1 MVRDD
6 VEGTNVVV
14 AVAVEAGV
22 DAARTRVEAATDTE
36 GLKTAVLLL
45 LPLLLLL
52 LLLLLILPRFLLALP
67 LSLQDLTKER
77 ADAIVLLEC
86 LGSGED
92 RTSTSESSS
101 LRFFPF
107 LGLLQLPSLVVAAAA
122 RFTPLLELA
131 VAGDSIPAPGL

>member
-36 GLKTAVLLL
+36 GMKTAVLLL
-45 LPLLLLL
+45 LPLLL

>member
-14 AVAVEAGV
+14 VVAVEAGV

-36 GLKTAVLLL
+36 GMKTAVLLL
-45 LPLLLLL
+45 LPLLL